1 MPLEAPNAPA
11 DGKRRLSFRNDTLA
25 DIISEFNRYNPRP
38 IVVTDPLI
46 REQRY
51 SGVFYADDAD
61 SFLQFLECCS
71 QLQVSRQ
78 ADRSVI
84 GNRASRQ

>member
-1 MPLEAPNAPA
+1 M
-11 DGKRRLSFRNDTLA
+11 
-25 DIISEFNRYNPRP
+25 
-38 IVVTDPLI
+38 VTDPLI

-84 GNRASRQ
+84 GNRGSRQ